1 MIASYYFQR
10 HNEGNQS
17 PHASLI
23 GEDNIDL
30 NQWAICPDFQCKES
44 KSIIG
49 NAHWEFIIALV
60 HNITSG
66 LLLLTK
72 TKNLK
77 NRKVALA
84 TN

>member
-1 MIASYYFQR
+1 MASHYLPR

-30 NQWAICPDFQCKES
+30 NQWAICPDFQFKEI

-49 NAHWEFIIALV
+49 NVHWEFMISLV
-60 HNITSG
+60 NIITSG
-66 LLLLTK
+66 LLSLTK
-72 TKNLK
+72 N
-77 NRKVALA
+77 
-84 TN
+84 

>member
-1 MIASYYFQR
+1 MASHYLPR

-30 NQWAICPDFQCKES
+30 NQWAICPDFQFKEI

-49 NAHWEFIIALV
+49 NAQLGIHDFSREHHHIRVIIV
-60 HNITSG
+60 N
-66 LLLLTK
+66 
-72 TKNLK
+72 
-77 NRKVALA
+77 
-84 TN
+84 